1 MDLKTLEESID
12 KHGEA
17 LVEFKKRN
25 DARLKLIEE
34 KNYAPS
40 DLEET
45 VKSISALLT
54 DTEKEIKDIHTAI
67 NRTPIVGVD
76 GKKALTPEQKMVN
89 AAFYNY
95 LRKGIEV
102 NELKALVSSNDPA
115 AGYLINEQMGEMWDL
130 TVRELSPFRQLARVI
145 NLTKGNELT
154 WAINKKGGVGAKWED
169 EQTVTTE
176 TGTPSFG
183 KRTVPIHLASAL
195 SLVTPEMLEDS
206 EQNIDNILSREAAE
220 DFTALTNLAFFNGNS
235 VNKPTGFLTLPAG
248 TGQREIEQI
257 NSGNATTFT
266 RDGIVR
272 LQGALKSFYRNGSVF
287 MASRTSITDIRL
299 LKDLEGRYSIINDF
313 SQAPE
318 TRLLGTPLIE
328 ATDMPDVGA
337 GKLALV
343 YANFNFG
350 YHIVD
355 RKAIMLQRFIEKFEP
370 FIGFKYK
377 QRVGG
382 DVRREEAIKLQII
395 AS

>member
-1 MDLKTLEESID
+1 MDLGTLEKSID
-12 KHGEA
+12 KHGHA
-17 LVEFKKRN
+17 LAEFVRKN
-25 DARLKLIEE
+25 DERLKLIEE
-34 KNYAPS
+34 GKHAPV
-40 DLEET
+40 DLVET
-45 VKSISALLT
+45 VKSISELLT
-54 DTEKEIKDIHTAI
+54 KTEKEIKDIHTAI
-67 NRTPIVGVD
+67 NRTPILGVD
-76 GKKALTPEQKMVN
+76 GKTALTPEQKISN

-130 TVRELSPFRQLARVI
+130 TVRELSPFRQVARVI
-145 NLTKGNELT
+145 NLTKGNRLT
-154 WAINKKGGVGAKWED
+154 WAINKKGGVGFKWED
-169 EQTVTTE
+169 EQTPTTE
-176 TGTPSFG
+176 TGTPTFG
-183 KRTVPIHLASAL
+183 QRSVPIHLASAL

-206 EQNIDNILSREAAE
+206 EQNIDNILSQEAAE
-220 DFTALTNLAFFNGNS
+220 DFTAGTNLAFFSGNGI
-235 VNKPTGFLTLPAG
+235 NKPTGFLTLDPG
-248 TGQREIEQI
+248 TGERQIEQI
-257 NSGNATTFT
+257 NSGNGTTFT

-299 LKDLEGRYSIINDF
+299 LKDLEGRYSLINDF
-313 SQAPE
+313 TAAPE

-337 GKLALV
+337 GKLALA
-343 YANFNFG
+343 YGNFNFG

-370 FIGFKYK
+370 FIGFKFK

-395 AS
+395 AA